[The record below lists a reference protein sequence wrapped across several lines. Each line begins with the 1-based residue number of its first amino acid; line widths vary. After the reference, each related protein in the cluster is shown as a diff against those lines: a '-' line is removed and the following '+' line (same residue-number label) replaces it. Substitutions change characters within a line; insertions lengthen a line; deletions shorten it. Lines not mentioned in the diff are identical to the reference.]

1 VVAEGGGI
9 IVSESDGHLR
19 PPGIGVGQSAG
30 LFRMAGRALE
40 NEMGRGWEI

>member
-9 IVSESDGHLR
+9 IVSESDGHVR

-30 LFRMAGRALE
+30 FFRMAGRAFE
-40 NEMGRGWEI
+40 NERGKGRQI